1 MSSDMIYDAITN
13 IDDTYIDRAANSKL
27 KSKRIHWPRYAA
39 LAACA
44 IFAIGL
50 YGISIFNDGLSSTTG
65 TTTGTTGGTVAD
77 VGQVYST
84 NQPAELQ
91 IELVSWQSE
100 GFRGNVL
107 VADEYGLFP
116 VDGTLIVIFE
126 DNTEILLEDGTLYAY
141 SADDPT
147 AEKIGWEIGS
157 IVTVT
162 FTNYEAYLSGNGYY
176 NRLYADSVVL
186 ATE

>member
-1 MSSDMIYDAITN
+1 MSNDMIYDAITN

-27 KSKRIHWPRYAA
+27 KSKKNHWTRYAA

-44 IFAIGL
+44 IFVIGL
-50 YGISIFNDGLSSTTG
+50 YGTINLNDDISSSTG
-65 TTTGTTGGTVAD
+65 STTGTTGGTVAD
-77 VGQVYST
+77 VAQVYST
-84 NQPAELQ
+84 DQPAELQ

-126 DNTEILLEDGTLYAY
+126 DNTEIRLEDGTLYTY

-147 AEKIGWEIGS
+147 AEKIGWETGS

-162 FTNYEAYLSGNGYY
+162 FTNYEAYLPGNSYY
-176 NRLYADSVVL
+176 NRLYADSVIL
-186 ATE
+186 DT